1 MTIINQV
8 QNVINSM
15 LTVLEELVEGNTN
28 SQQYMAILLAAF
40 CFSLGLDIVIAL
52 LGKDKTYIFMK
63 EE

>member
-1 MTIINQV
+1 MTIINQI
-8 QNVINSM
+8 QNVINTM
-15 LTVLEELVEGNTN
+15 LTVLEEMVEGETN

-52 LGKDKTYIFMK
+52 LGRDKKYLIK